1 MDQDHDKNEDLF
13 RQMAEKLRGHTEPYR
28 QGAWEQFATKSGITQ
43 RPKRTMWPYWAAAVL
58 LVAVSATLLL
68 WQPAD
73 PAALPHYAETGER
86 DEVAKSAT
94 GPALAGEDDD
104 APTAVVPEA
113 AAPSADAPT
122 YAVEARRAEPTVEQ
136 PVDIG
141 LAVREDPAE
150 TQAIALE
157 LVDTLPGN
165 LVIAEVQA
173 EDPAQPLAVQIEEGI
188 PPVVEG
194 DKPSVAPDPAAS
206 PFGQSPALYA
216 DHGKDVQDEART
228 EQGSRWGVSVVVSPS
243 LTNEKFNMGGGLA
256 LAYRISDKF
265 SVSSGVSLAEM
276 GVGQY
281 PAEDLHGGRYAS
293 ADFNSPQNTPVGS
306 GELTAGY
313 ETLGNSY
320 LTSVTSSL
328 LAMDVPLDLRY
339 HVSDRFYSSVG
350 MSLFA
355 VLDERRTVHYTT
367 TTVSQNMNGP
377 QYNRREFSQQAAQ
390 QPIADQRVG
399 GFLNFSVGHRVPL
412 SKRVSLSLEP
422 YFKVPMG
429 NLSKQDMNL
438 NHGGLKIVTGF

>member
-1 MDQDHDKNEDLF
+1 MNQDHDKNEDLF

-28 QGAWEQFATKSGITQ
+28 QGAWEQFATKSGMNP
-43 RPKRTMWPYWAAAVL
+43 RAKRTTWPYWAAAVL
-58 LVAVSATLLL
+58 LVAVSATVLLR
-68 WQPAD
+68 QPAD
-73 PAALPHYAETGER
+73 PVGEPHYAEAGKQATELAQTPAPAGEER
-86 DEVAKSAT
+86 NTPADVAPESLEPLADEVKYAAAARRVEPEINEPADLGWAIAEDVEET
-94 GPALAGEDDD
+94 HTPTPAL
-104 APTAVVPEA
+104 
-113 AAPSADAPT
+113 
-122 YAVEARRAEPTVEQ
+122 
-136 PVDIG
+136 
-141 LAVREDPAE
+141 L
-150 TQAIALE
+150 
-157 LVDTLPGN
+157 DTLPAN
-165 LVIAEVQA
+165 LATADAHATETV
-173 EDPAQPLAVQIEEGI
+173 QPLVAQHEEENR
-188 PPVVEG
+188 PVVEVE
-194 DKPSVAPDPAAS
+194 KPAVTADPAAS
-206 PFGQSPALYA
+206 PFGEPTVLYA
-216 DHGKDVQDEART
+216 DSYGNDARSESNT
-228 EQGSRWGVSVVVSPS
+228 EQEGRWGLSVVVAPS

-281 PAEDLHGGRYAS
+281 PAGSRHGGRYAS
-293 ADFNSPQNTPVGS
+293 ADFNSPQNGLVES
-306 GELTAGY
+306 GELTTGY

-350 MSLFA
+350 MSLVA
-355 VLDERRTVHYTT
+355 ILDERRTVHYTT
-367 TTVSQNMNGP
+367 TTVSHNLSGT
-377 QYNRREFSQQAAQ
+377 QYNRREFSQEAAQ